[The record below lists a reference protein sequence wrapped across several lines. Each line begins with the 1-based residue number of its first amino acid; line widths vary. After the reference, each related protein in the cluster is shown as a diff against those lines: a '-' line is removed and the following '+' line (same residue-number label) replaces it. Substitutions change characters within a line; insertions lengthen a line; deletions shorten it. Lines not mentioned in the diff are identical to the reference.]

1 MPLVSIL
8 EARCDNSPFCPA
20 RRACPKGAIV
30 PNGIAFKVV
39 EEKCTGCGAC
49 MRVCPMGAIQFK

>member
-1 MPLVSIL
+1 MSLVTIQ

-30 PNGIAFKVV
+30 PNGNAYMVV
-39 EEKCTGCGAC
+39 DSKCTGCGAC
-49 MRVCPMGAIQFK
+49 MRMCPMGAINYK